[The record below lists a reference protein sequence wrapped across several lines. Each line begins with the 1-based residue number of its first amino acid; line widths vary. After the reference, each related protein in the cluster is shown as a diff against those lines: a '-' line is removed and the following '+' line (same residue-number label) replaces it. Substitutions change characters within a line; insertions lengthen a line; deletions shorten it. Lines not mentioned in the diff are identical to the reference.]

1 MKREYYIRDRKITVD
16 EITDVVAVKLEAKP
30 EGDLKEV
37 AKCFGQLATVQ
48 TDEKEAAVDIADEEL
63 DAFTHA
69 GWIFVHPSEEVAL
82 AASTRTAPAGA
93 TYVGRVFR
101 ESNGRVLI
109 GTDRL
114 TVRLKPE
121 ISEKEAKSR
130 LENEGLEILRQLKFA
145 PNLFEVRVVSDKDPL
160 DVAVKLHENPDFLYA
175 EPQMIEHIPGRF
187 KPTDPDYGVQWQW
200 NNDGSNGGVA
210 GADIDAETA
219 WDITRGA
226 GVKLTVIDNGIQV
239 NHPDIEAAIVNG
251 AAYFQDDNIGGADLV
266 MGTVGFPGGNHGTF
280 CSGMAI
286 ARADNGV
293 NGCGAANMADFIPV
307 ACLGDQ
313 VGTQVTLARAIAY
326 AADPTNED
334 VAVETGL
341 TATDGADVISCS
353 LGPNGADWIMQ
364 SVLRD
369 AIDEATTNG
378 REGLGAPIFWAVSN
392 GRFPV
397 NKDEV
402 CSYNRTIHV
411 GRSTRKDTEN
421 GSAFG
426 PELDFLAPGVKVQST
441 THGGFG
447 SGTGTSYAAP
457 CAAGI
462 GSLILAVNPKLT
474 WDQVRQI
481 MRDTCDK
488 VGGVT
493 YGANGHH
500 DNYGFGRVNAAKA
513 VFEAER
519 IGIEGQEPTDNS
531 KIFRV
536 VIRAPDE
543 PSLVELLK
551 DKHLDLGGGPKR
563 QPDGTITIDAYVP
576 EDMLQSLQAEKMR
589 DTGIVTQVVED
600 ATEVG
605 RQRQQEV
612 GKADRFEAGKKLPRG
627 LARKE

>member
-1 MKREYYIRDRKITVD
+1 MKREYFIRDKKITVD
-16 EITDVVAVKLEAKP
+16 EIADVMAVKLEVEP
-30 EGDLKEV
+30 EGGPKE
-37 AKCFGQLATVQ
+37 ATKSFGQLATIP
-48 TDEKEAAVDIADEEL
+48 TDKGETAVDISDEQL

-82 AASTRTAPAGA
+82 AASTHRAPAGA
-93 TYVGRVFR
+93 TYAGRVFR

-121 ISEKEAKSR
+121 ISEEEAKSK
-130 LENEGLEILRQLKFA
+130 LKNAGLEILRQLKFA
-145 PNLFEVRVVSDKDPL
+145 PNLFEVRVVSDKDPIDL
-160 DVAVKLHENPDFLYA
+160 AVKLHENPDFLYA

-187 KPTDPDYGVQWQW
+187 KPSDPDYGLQWQW

-219 WDITRGA
+219 WEITRGA
-226 GVKLTVIDNGIQV
+226 GIKLTVIDNGIDV
-239 NHPDIEAAIVNG
+239 NHPDIEAAVVNG
-251 AAYFQDDNIGGADLV
+251 AAYFQDDNMGGADLV
-266 MGTVGFPGGNHGTF
+266 LGTAGFPEGHHGTF
-280 CSGMAI
+280 CSGMAM

-293 NGCGAANMADFIPV
+293 NGCGAANMANFMPV
-307 ACLGDQ
+307 ACLVDQ
-313 VGTQVTLARAIAY
+313 VGAQVTLARAIAY
-326 AADPTNED
+326 AADPTNEEI
-334 VAVETGL
+334 AVEAGL
-341 TATDGADVISCS
+341 TAADGADVISCS
-353 LGPNGADWIMQ
+353 LGPNGADWIME
-364 SVLRD
+364 SVLKD

-378 REGLGAPIFWAVSN
+378 REGLGTPIFWAVSN

-426 PELDFLAPGVKVQST
+426 PELDFLAPGVNVQST

-447 SGTGTSYAAP
+447 PGTGTSFAAT

-462 GSLILAVNPKLT
+462 GALILAVNPNLT
-474 WDQVRQI
+474 WDQVRQV

-488 VGGVT
+488 VGSVT
-493 YGANGHH
+493 YGANGCH

-513 VFEAER
+513 IFETER
-519 IGIEGQEPTDNS
+519 SGTAHEEPTDRS
-531 KIFRV
+531 KIFKV
-536 VIRAPDE
+536 VIRAADE
-543 PSLVELLK
+543 PGLIELLRNK
-551 DKHLDLGGGPKR
+551 PLDLGGGPKR

-576 EDMLQSLQAEKMR
+576 EDMLQSLQVENIR
-589 DTGIVTQVVED
+589 ESGISIQVAED

-605 RQRQQEV
+605 HQRQQEV
-612 GKADRFEAGKKLPRG
+612 GKTDRFEEGKKLPNG